1 MNPFE
6 VLNKLKKLKDAGV
19 EVVFSENLQDGKIT
33 VLLKQGL
40 PQGVYIPLS
49 VVPKI
54 LKVVNEL
61 KGENER

>member
-54 LKVVNEL
+54 LKIVNEL
-61 KGENER
+61 KGEKER

>member
-33 VLLKQGL
+33 VLLKHGL

-54 LKVVNEL
+54 LKIVNEL